1 MNGLYLVFRE
11 NITRFFD
18 PFDHKGPWY
27 DYFKYLPQLFIPWT
41 PFLVLA
47 FAWACKEWKRLSGD
61 ERWLLVSNIVIF
73 TVFSLSGSKR
83 VYYILPILPFCAL
96 LTALYLCRK
105 ENGFWE
111 QIKVILLKV
120 YEWVFFIAG
129 FILLAAPLIWHFVKR
144 MLPFE
149 LPQEINTFIYAFPIP
164 LGILFLFIF
173 IYFRKQNP
181 SGTKWDFCGS
191 SSFTRAAVSCAV
203 LMIFVFGIAIPVF
216 DVTLRTGKPFMLEAA
231 QKMKAA
237 GIDRANVAFPVKTYT
252 TLTYYLSYPQ
262 HIPVLAEEHE
272 EKDLDKALAGFFAAA
287 GTTPVGT
294 PRLAAGP
301 GSPSPQDNSGQ
312 YFHGG
317 TPDEVGEEER
327 PQEKIRDCRVE
338 CFRTGSRENTDF
350 SVNPIWNIPPPAV
363 YCTDI
368 YF

>member
-1 MNGLYLVFRE
+1 
-11 NITRFFD
+11 
-18 PFDHKGPWY
+18 
-27 DYFKYLPQLFIPWT
+27 
-41 PFLVLA
+41 
-47 FAWACKEWKRLSGD
+47 
-61 ERWLLVSNIVIF
+61 
-73 TVFSLSGSKR
+73 
-83 VYYILPILPFCAL
+83 
-96 LTALYLCRK
+96 
-105 ENGFWE
+105 
-111 QIKVILLKV
+111 
-120 YEWVFFIAG
+120 
-129 FILLAAPLIWHFVKR
+129 
-144 MLPFE
+144 
-149 LPQEINTFIYAFPIP
+149 
-164 LGILFLFIF
+164 
-173 IYFRKQNP
+173 
-181 SGTKWDFCGS
+181 
-191 SSFTRAAVSCAV
+191 
-203 LMIFVFGIAIPVF
+203 MIFVFGIAIPVF

-287 GTTPVGT
+287 GTTPAQVC
-294 PRLAAGP
+294 PLP
-301 GSPSPQDNSGQ
+301 

>member
-1 MNGLYLVFRE
+1 
-11 NITRFFD
+11 
-18 PFDHKGPWY
+18 
-27 DYFKYLPQLFIPWT
+27 
-41 PFLVLA
+41 
-47 FAWACKEWKRLSGD
+47 
-61 ERWLLVSNIVIF
+61 
-73 TVFSLSGSKR
+73 
-83 VYYILPILPFCAL
+83 
-96 LTALYLCRK
+96 
-105 ENGFWE
+105 
-111 QIKVILLKV
+111 
-120 YEWVFFIAG
+120 
-129 FILLAAPLIWHFVKR
+129 

-287 GTTPVGT
+287 GTTPVAVIAELRDWQRVRDPLLRKT
-294 PRLAAGP
+294 I
-301 GSPSPQDNSGQ
+301 QDNI
-312 YFHGG
+312 FM
-317 TPDEVGEEER
+317 
-327 PQEKIRDCRVE
+327 
-338 CFRTGSRENTDF
+338 
-350 SVNPIWNIPPPAV
+350 VNP
-363 YCTDI
+363 
-368 YF
+368 